1 MTRLAPFLLLLASC
15 QTVLPAA
22 GAAGGAA
29 AGPLFGPGGAALGAA
44 AGSIATDVRLPPEE
58 VVLPPD
64 DIWSLL
70 GQFVDKA
77 FWLVILLGAGYLLF
91 WFLPAPFKLN
101 GKRPRS

>member
-1 MTRLAPFLLLLASC
+1 MIRLIPILLLASC

-22 GAAGGAA
+22 SAAGGAA
-29 AGPLFGPGGAALGAA
+29 AGSLFGPGGAAIGAA
-44 AGSIATDVRLPPEE
+44 AASVATDVMLPPEE
-58 VVLPPD
+58 IAPPPD

-70 GQFVDKA
+70 GQLVDKA
-77 FWLVILLGAGYLLF
+77 FWLVILLGVGYLLF

>member
-29 AGPLFGPGGAALGAA
+29 AGSLFGPGGAALGAV
-44 AGSIATDVRLPPEE
+44 AGSVATDIMLPAEE
-58 VVLPPD
+58 AVLPAD

-70 GQFVDKA
+70 GQLVDKA
-77 FWLVILLGAGYLLF
+77 FWLVILLGVGYLLF